1 MVSDAV
7 SIKPMLFPANSLQS
21 TPCMLHNMHATAT
34 HNKTQVDTQNLAVA
48 PRCSPKQ
55 QNAKHNQKTFSQYKS
70 FCIFSLR
77 PAAKYEEVHAFS
89 DFANWLIPGKLLV
102 GRYPYVEPSRCK
114 TYEEGE
120 LHLQGRAGQG

>member
-1 MVSDAV
+1 
-7 SIKPMLFPANSLQS
+7 LL
-21 TPCMLHNMHATAT
+21 L
-34 HNKTQVDTQNLAVA
+34 L
-48 PRCSPKQ
+48 
-55 QNAKHNQKTFSQYKS
+55 
-70 FCIFSLR
+70 LR

-120 LHLQGRAGQG
+120 QHLQEILKAGITSFISLQVGTWPM